1 MSIILVK
8 VEFRVGED
16 VPARPV
22 AEKAW
27 LKATGPL
34 PRAIG
39 PSSSLDPS
47 YDIRLPEDGGCDPPI
62 HFDGCHVFYIKV
74 SGIFGAAAGSFLCCG
89 GGFGSMM
96 MMMWW
101 WWWWW

>member
-1 MSIILVK
+1 MK

-16 VPARPV
+16 APARPV

-27 LKATGPL
+27 LKTTGPL
-34 PRAIG
+34 PRAING
-39 PSSSLDPS
+39 GGSDDPS

-74 SGIFGAAAGSFLCCG
+74 RYYSSLLIPPDRFFGVSHHFFCG
-89 GGFGSMM
+89 FYRYIVLG
-96 MMMWW
+96 WW
-101 WWWWW
+101 W